1 MDKNQL
7 SVDMAGFDAA
17 DINVRETEK
26 QGEAPL
32 FQNMVLFN
40 HFSLSG
46 KQRAAAKMTSV
57 RVKDE
62 ETG

>member
-26 QGEAPL
+26 QGEPL
-32 FQNMVLFN
+32 LFHNMVLFN
-40 HFSLSG
+40 RVFFSQGSNVPQ
-46 KQRAAAKMTSV
+46 QR
-57 RVKDE
+57 
-62 ETG
+62 